1 MGIASGTTQPS
12 LPGVYVLHPSVSCG
26 YSYRSTGL
34 SFLRMSYQP
43 FSLLLWSFFLVL
55 RIISSSLKLYPLMR
69 ISDVFKHRTIVWYS
83 CLVIVISMWRRGD
96 SNTQSRTKSFC
107 ATSKVNYSLYLTY
120 RTFYHVHLSKVK
132 STPLR
137 ISMFARQS
145 SQTSRLG

>member
-1 MGIASGTTQPS
+1 M
-12 LPGVYVLHPSVSCG
+12 
-26 YSYRSTGL
+26 
-34 SFLRMSYQP
+34 
-43 FSLLLWSFFLVL
+43 
-55 RIISSSLKLYPLMR
+55 
-69 ISDVFKHRTIVWYS
+69 
-83 CLVIVISMWRRGD
+83 IVIFMWRRGD